1 MENNDSIMLQSN
13 SKRACIKVDLAN
25 LPTDSFLRKKI
36 YDYHSSDRYNIR
48 RAYLQK
54 KKMILSTI

>member
-54 KKMILSTI
+54 KK